1 MLTKTSYS
9 AQFKPDK
16 DRFIPPPPHHRE
28 HCLANSNQIHMI
40 GLNRGQ
46 QVRIE
51 RLTTNGTT
59 LALYTIVDTH
69 EEEPNDVYIDYKNA
83 DDLKDRLD
91 FDLSDNIDY
100 FTGNLNAQVTAVGLT
115 VSQARCNSEFIEQ
128 MDDNGHH
135 RGLIVIAPHGGD
147 IEEYTDEQAEH
158 VGKQLSS
165 KCVSVWVCKGFK
177 QGGNAFD
184 RWHITSTDI
193 SEKSFPKL
201 KTVFGRRFEYAV
213 AFHGMKRESICIGGS
228 EPDPDHPD
236 CLKEEISLKEEIKCA
251 IEKAVDGSGIVVS
264 TGGAGCPPNFN
275 GNNKYNIV
283 NRLGI
288 IGVQIEQSVKAR
300 KCYGI
305 QIADAV
311 ANVIGPRIKA

>member
-1 MLTKTSYS
+1 MLTKTSYT

-16 DRFIPPPPHHRE
+16 DRFDPPHHRE
-28 HCLANSNQIHMI
+28 HCSANSNQIHMI
-40 GLNRGQ
+40 GLNRYQ

-51 RLTTNGTT
+51 RPTANDTT

-69 EEEPNDVYIDYKNA
+69 EEEPNDVFIDYRNP
-83 DDLKDRLD
+83 DDLKARLD
-91 FDLSDNIDY
+91 LNPNNIEA

-128 MDDNGHH
+128 LDDNGHH

-158 VGKQLSS
+158 IGKQFSS

-177 QGGNAFD
+177 EHGGALD

-193 SEKSFPKL
+193 SEESFPKL

-213 AFHGMKRESICIGGS
+213 AFHGMERDSICIGGTI
-228 EPDPDHPD
+228 PDP
-236 CLKEEISLKEEIKCA
+236 LKEKIRMEV
-251 IEKAVDGSGIVVS
+251 EKAVSFKIKVS
-264 TGGAGCPPNFN
+264 TGGDGCPVNFN
-275 GNNKYNIV
+275 GNDPYNIV
-283 NRLGI
+283 NRLGT
-288 IGVQIEQSVKAR
+288 IGVQIEQSEEAR

-311 ANVIGPRIKA
+311 ASVIGPRIKV

>member
-1 MLTKTSYS
+1 MLTKTSYT

-16 DRFIPPPPHHRE
+16 DRFDPPHHRE
-28 HCLANSNQIHMI
+28 HCSANSNQIHMI
-40 GLNRGQ
+40 GLNRYQ

-51 RLTTNGTT
+51 RPTANGTT

-69 EEEPNDVYIDYKNA
+69 EEEPNDVFIDYRNP
-83 DDLKDRLD
+83 DDLKARLD
-91 FDLSDNIDY
+91 LNPNNIEA

-128 MDDNGHH
+128 LDDNGHH

-147 IEEYTDEQAEH
+147 IEEYTDEQAEQI
-158 VGKQLSS
+158 GKQFSS

-177 QGGNAFD
+177 EHGGALD

-193 SEKSFPKL
+193 SEESFPKL

-213 AFHGMKRESICIGGS
+213 AFHGMKRDSICIGGTI
-228 EPDPDHPD
+228 PDPPD
-236 CLKEEISLKEEIKCA
+236 PLKQEIKEA
-251 IEKAVDGSGIVVS
+251 IEKAVSFKIKVATEGD
-264 TGGAGCPPNFN
+264 GCPPNFN
-275 GNNKYNIV
+275 GNNPNNIV
-283 NRLGI
+283 NRLGT
-288 IGVQIEQSVKAR
+288 IGVQIEQSEEAR

-311 ANVIGPRIKA
+311 ANVIGPRIKV

>member
-1 MLTKTSYS
+1 MKRYRRMLRRTSYT

-16 DRFIPPPPHHRE
+16 DRFDIHHRRE
-28 HCLANSNQIHMI
+28 HCSANSNQIDMI

-51 RLTTNGTT
+51 RSTASGTT
-59 LALYTIVDTH
+59 LALYTIIDTH
-69 EEEPNDVYIDYKNA
+69 EEEPDAVFVGYTDVE
-83 DDLKDRLD
+83 DDLGKRLG
-91 FDLSDNIDY
+91 LSNTQP
-100 FTGNLNAQVTAVGLT
+100 FTGNLNAQVTAADLT

-128 MDDNGHH
+128 LDDNGHH

-177 QGGNAFD
+177 EHGGALD

-193 SEKSFPKL
+193 SEESFPKL

-213 AFHGMKRESICIGGS
+213 AFHGMKRDSICIGGTI
-228 EPDPDHPD
+228 PDPPD
-236 CLKEEISLKEEIKCA
+236 PLKQEIKEA
-251 IEKAVDGSGIVVS
+251 IEKAVSFKIKVTTEGD
-264 TGGAGCPPNFN
+264 GCPPNFN
-275 GNNKYNIV
+275 GNNPNNIV
-283 NRLGI
+283 NRLGT
-288 IGVQIEQSVKAR
+288 IGVQIEQSEEAR

-311 ANVIGPRIKA
+311 ANVIGPRIKV

>member
-1 MLTKTSYS
+1 MLTKTSYT

-16 DRFIPPPPHHRE
+16 DRFDPPHHRE
-28 HCLANSNQIHMI
+28 HCSANSNQIHMI
-40 GLNRGQ
+40 GLNRYQ

-51 RLTTNGTT
+51 RPTANDTT

-69 EEEPNDVYIDYKNA
+69 EEEPNDVFIDYRNP
-83 DDLKDRLD
+83 DDLKARLD
-91 FDLSDNIDY
+91 LNPNNIEA

-128 MDDNGHH
+128 LDDNGHH

-158 VGKQLSS
+158 IGKQLSS

-177 QGGNAFD
+177 EHGGALD

-193 SEKSFPKL
+193 SEESFPKL

-213 AFHGMKRESICIGGS
+213 AFHGMKRDSICIGGTI
-228 EPDPDHPD
+228 PDPPD
-236 CLKEEISLKEEIKCA
+236 PLKQEIKEA
-251 IEKAVDGSGIVVS
+251 IEKAVSFKIKVATEGD
-264 TGGAGCPPNFN
+264 GCPPNFN
-275 GNNKYNIV
+275 GNNPNNIV
-283 NRLGI
+283 NRLGT
-288 IGVQIEQSVKAR
+288 IGVQIEQSEEAR

-311 ANVIGPRIKA
+311 ANVIGPRIKV

>member
-1 MLTKTSYS
+1 MLTKTSYT

-16 DRFIPPPPHHRE
+16 DRFDPPHHRE
-28 HCLANSNQIHMI
+28 HCSANSNQIHMI
-40 GLNRGQ
+40 GLNRYQ

-51 RLTTNGTT
+51 RPTANGTT
-59 LALYTIVDTH
+59 LALYTIVDTY
-69 EEEPNDVYIDYKNA
+69 EEEPNDVFIDYRNP
-83 DDLKDRLD
+83 DDLKARLD
-91 FDLSDNIDY
+91 LNPNNIEA

-128 MDDNGHH
+128 LDDNGHH
-135 RGLIVIAPHGGD
+135 RGLVVIAPHGGD

-177 QGGNAFD
+177 KGGRAFD

-201 KTVFGRRFEYAV
+201 RTVFGRRFEYAV
-213 AFHGMKRESICIGGS
+213 AFHGWKRESICIGGRMPADP
-228 EPDPDHPD
+228 PDP
-236 CLKEEISLKEEIKCA
+236 LKQDIKTA
-251 IEKAVDGSGIVVS
+251 ITKAVYGSGIDVS
-264 TGGAGCPPNFN
+264 TEGDGCPVNFN
-275 GNNKYNIV
+275 GNDEENIV
-283 NRLGI
+283 NRLGT
-288 IGVQIEQSVKAR
+288 IGVQIEQSEEAR

-311 ANVIGPRIKA
+311 ANVIGPRINV

>member
-1 MLTKTSYS
+1 LKRYRRMLRRTSYT

-16 DRFIPPPPHHRE
+16 DRFDIHHRRE
-28 HCLANSNQIHMI
+28 HCSANSNQIDMI

-51 RLTTNGTT
+51 RPTASGTT
-59 LALYTIVDTH
+59 LALYTIIDTH
-69 EEEPNDVYIDYKNA
+69 EEEPDAVFVGYTDVE
-83 DDLKDRLD
+83 DDLGKRLG
-91 FDLSDNIDY
+91 LSNTKP
-100 FTGNLNAQVTAVGLT
+100 FTGNLNAQVTAADLT

-128 MDDNGHH
+128 LDDNGDH

-177 QGGNAFD
+177 KGGRAFD

-213 AFHGMKRESICIGGS
+213 AFHGMERDSICIGGS
-228 EPDPDHPD
+228 KSLPDR
-236 CLKEEISLKEEIKCA
+236 LKKDIKKA
-251 IEKAVDGSGIVVS
+251 IKDAVCGSGIDVA
-264 TGGAGCPPNFN
+264 TEGPGCPDNFN
-275 GNNKYNIV
+275 GNCKENIV
-283 NRLGI
+283 NRLGT
-288 IGVQIEQSVKAR
+288 IGVQIEQSMEAR

-305 QIADAV
+305 QIANAV
-311 ANVIGPRIKA
+311 ANVIGPRIKV

>member
-1 MLTKTSYS
+1 MLTKTSYT

-16 DRFIPPPPHHRE
+16 DRFDPPHHRE
-28 HCLANSNQIHMI
+28 HCSANSNQIHMI
-40 GLNRGQ
+40 GLNRYQ

-51 RLTTNGTT
+51 RPTANDTT

-69 EEEPNDVYIDYKNA
+69 EEEPNDVFIDYRNP
-83 DDLKDRLD
+83 DDLKARLD
-91 FDLSDNIDY
+91 LNPNNIEA

-115 VSQARCNSEFIEQ
+115 VSQARCNSEFIEHL
-128 MDDNGHH
+128 DDNGHH

-158 VGKQLSS
+158 IGKQLS

-177 QGGNAFD
+177 VHGGALD

-193 SEKSFPKL
+193 SEESFPKL

-213 AFHGMKRESICIGGS
+213 AFHGMKHDSICIGGTI
-228 EPDPDHPD
+228 PDPPD
-236 CLKEEISLKEEIKCA
+236 PLKQEIKEA
-251 IEKAVDGSGIVVS
+251 IEKAVSFKIKVATEGD
-264 TGGAGCPPNFN
+264 GCPPNFN
-275 GNNKYNIV
+275 GNNPNNIV
-283 NRLGI
+283 NRLGT
-288 IGVQIEQSVKAR
+288 IGVQIEQSEEAR
-300 KCYGI
+300 ECYGI

-311 ANVIGPRIKA
+311 ANVIGPRIKV

>member
-1 MLTKTSYS
+1 MLTRTSYN
-9 AQFKPDK
+9 AQFIPDK
-16 DRFIPPPPHHRE
+16 DRFDPSHRRE
-28 HCLANSNQIHMI
+28 HCSANLNQIDMI
-40 GLNRGQ
+40 GLNLGQ

-51 RLTTNGTT
+51 RTIANGTT
-59 LALYTIVDTH
+59 LALYTIIDTH
-69 EEEPNDVYIDYKNA
+69 KEQPDVVYVGYNDRNDLEERLCLPNTQS
-83 DDLKDRLD
+83 
-91 FDLSDNIDY
+91 FP
-100 FTGNLNAQVTAVGLT
+100 GNLNAQVTAVGLT

-128 MDDNGHH
+128 LDDNGHH

-158 VGKQLSS
+158 IGKQLSS

-177 QGGNAFD
+177 QGGHAFD

-201 KTVFGRRFEYAV
+201 KTVFERRFEYAV
-213 AFHGMKRESICIGGS
+213 AFHGMKGESICIGGS

-251 IEKAVDGSGIVVS
+251 IEKAVDGSDIVVS
-264 TGGAGCPPNFN
+264 TGDAGCPPNFN

-283 NRLGI
+283 NRLGV
-288 IGVQIEQSVKAR
+288 IGVQIEQSEKAR

-311 ANVIGPRIKA
+311 ANVIGPKIKV